1 MIQIGLT
8 GGIGSGKSTV
18 AQLLRIMGY
27 PVYDSDLRSKQLCEE
42 HPDLRKQLIQCLGP
56 ALFTN
61 NRLDRA
67 YMAQQI
73 FRDNTLLKQ
82 VNALIH
88 PVVFHD
94 YLAWTALHDT
104 CEWVFQETAI
114 LFEAGLQD
122 RYDAILLVVAPEQLR
137 IQRVCARSGMS
148 PEQVMQRIQNQW
160 PVQQCVEQSDFVLIN
175 DDTQA
180 IIPQVMDLL
189 SQIKQIE

>member
-42 HPDLRKQLIQCLGP
+42 HPDLRKQLAHLLGP
-56 ALFTN
+56 GLYAN

-88 PVVFHD
+88 PVVSHD

-104 CEWVFQETAI
+104 CELVFQETAI

-175 DDTQA
+175 DDIQA

>member
-27 PVYDSDLRSKQLCEE
+27 PVYDSDLRSKQLCDE
-42 HPDLRKQLIQCLGP
+42 HPDLRKQLAHLLGP
-56 ALFTN
+56 GLYAN

-88 PVVFHD
+88 PVVSHD

-104 CEWVFQETAI
+104 CELVFQETAI

-175 DDTQA
+175 DDIQA

>member
-42 HPDLRKQLIQCLGP
+42 HPDLRKQLAHLLGP
-56 ALFTN
+56 GLYAN

-73 FRDNTLLKQ
+73 FRDNSLLNQ

-88 PVVFHD
+88 PIVFHD
-94 YLAWTALHDT
+94 YLAWTTLHDR

-160 PVQQCVEQSDFVLIN
+160 PVQQCVDQSDFVLIN
-175 DDTQA
+175 DDIQA
-180 IIPQVMDLL
+180 IIPQVMEVL
-189 SQIKQIE
+189 SLIKQIK